1 MRGYNKGGRTVKFAL
16 GLIIACFCFAGLCA
30 LFYNAGK
37 EYGRLEGY
45 NKAMEDIKNRGVK
58 SK

>member
-1 MRGYNKGGRTVKFAL
+1 MKFAL

-30 LFYNAGK
+30 LFYKAGK

-45 NKAMEDIKNRGVK
+45 NKAMEDIKK
-58 SK
+58 ATIKDAKQSLKL